1 MTPIRALLC
10 EHDLTLVEK
19 LEEYLVQ
26 WGHDVVGRVSAV
38 NEIPRAFRE
47 YQADVILVDID
58 DLEESERQALESI
71 ADPYIKAGIIY
82 LGDNSIGASIID
94 GSPDEPI
101 AFIEKPVSRDELK
114 RGVEL
119 AVYKKRMETSLM
131 ASKKNLSTILESIS
145 EGFFI
150 LDRNLVVTYFNSA
163 SERLLGRKREEVLG
177 RPLFEAFPEAKG
189 SIFEEN
195 YRAAVSQRR
204 TLVFETYFGIA
215 PYANWYEV
223 RVYPFEDGI
232 SVYFQVITDRKI
244 AEAALEEE
252 KERLLVT
259 LRSIGDGVI
268 SVDTQGRVMSLNKVA
283 EDLTGWGEKEA
294 LGRPVGEVFHII
306 NEHTRNPVENPVEK
320 ALQSGVVVGL
330 ANHTVL
336 VKRDGTEFI
345 LADSGAPI
353 LAKDGAIIGAVLV
366 FRDVTEEKKA
376 ENLLKENEERFR
388 LVMEATNDGIWD
400 WDMAS
405 GTVYRNPA
413 FYKMLGFSGPEFPED
428 FRGWKELIHPED
440 VDFVMDVLDSYL
452 SGKVSDYE
460 VEFRMLDK
468 SGNIVW
474 ILSRGRIGA
483 VDEEGRPIR
492 MVGTHT
498 DITERKI
505 AEGELKLRAVVLDQI
520 KDHVVITD
528 LSGVITYVN
537 QVQREVFGF
546 SSDSLLGKSIEAF
559 GEDPEHYVS
568 QREIL
573 ENTLSE
579 GSWRGEVLNYDKYG
593 NELIMDCRT
602 LVVRDESGQPI
613 CLCGVS
619 TDITESKRAAEA
631 LKQSEEKYRTIFESP
646 GLYVSIYDKDGICQM
661 MNSTVAQMFGGKPED
676 FIGKTMKELHPAMW
690 AEYTDRIREVI
701 ESQNPLDVEDL
712 VEFPSGSRWLFSEV
726 RPFELPG
733 TNKKVAQILSFDI
746 TDRKM
751 AEESLKDSHRRLDM
765 AQKIAS
771 IGTWE
776 WEPQTGQVFWTDE
789 LYRIFGFEPGS
800 FPPSYK
806 RVKEIAHPDDLETWV
821 NTMREAIRSKDWFTL
836 THRVV
841 RKDGEVIWIHNEGQ
855 IVRDQNG
862 RAVKIIGTAQ
872 DVTRQK
878 MAEENMLNNERIT
891 AVGELA
897 SGVAHNF
904 NNLLQIVLGCSQLA
918 LTDLQL
924 GALGQAQEN
933 LLQIVESSKIGAQT
947 VKRLQDYARAKS
959 PIYGGATKVFDL
971 SDVVREAIEMSKPWW
986 KTEPEKNGLF
996 IDMNHSLKEGCVIKG
1011 NDSELFEVAVNL
1023 IKNAAEALES
1033 GGEMRLETTVEG
1045 DMVVFTVQDNG
1056 IGIDKDHLSKIF
1068 DPFWTTKGPKGTG
1081 MGLSSCY
1088 GIIGR
1093 HGGKIKVES
1102 EPGAL
1107 TTFKVIIP
1115 MASGVPKA
1123 KKQESAQITPISLN
1137 ILAIDDNPAVIEQ
1150 IQKGLS
1156 SMGQNV
1162 FSALSGEEA
1171 LKVFNDNQLDVIISD
1186 LAMPGMNGRQV
1197 AGEIKRICLQ
1207 RGIDK
1212 PLFILLTGWGGQIEE
1227 DTDIAEYGIDAI
1239 LEKPVEMGKILQIIE
1254 ELRS

>member
-10 EHDLTLVEK
+10 ANDLTLVEK

-26 WGHDVVGRVSAV
+26 WGHNVVGKVSAV
-38 NEIPRAFRE
+38 NEIPQAVRE

-58 DLEESERQALESI
+58 DLEESKRRALEAI

-82 LGDNSIGASIID
+82 LGDNSTGAAIID

-101 AFIEKPVSRDELK
+101 VFIEKPVSGDELK

-119 AVYKKRMETSLM
+119 ALYKKRMETRLM
-131 ASKKNLSTILESIS
+131 ANKENLSSILESIS

-177 RPLFEAFPEAKG
+177 RRLFEAFPEAKG

-195 YRAAVSQRR
+195 YRAAASERR
-204 TLVFETYFGIA
+204 TIVFETYFGVE

-244 AEAALEEE
+244 ADAALEEE
-252 KERLLVT
+252 KERLAVT

-306 NEHTRNPVENPVEK
+306 NEHTRKPVENPVEK
-320 ALQSGVVVGL
+320 ALESGVVVGL

-400 WDMAS
+400 WNIS
-405 GTVYRNPA
+405 TGQVYRNPA
-413 FYKMLGFSGPEFPED
+413 FYRMLGYSGPDFPKD
-428 FRGWKELIHPED
+428 FEGWKDLVRPED
-440 VDFVMDVLDSYL
+440 VDSVMDRLNRYL
-452 SGKVSDYE
+452 SGEVPDYE

-468 SGNIVW
+468 SGNTVW

-483 VDEEGRPIR
+483 VDEEGKPIR

-505 AEGELKLRAVVLDQI
+505 AEGELKLRAIVLDQI
-520 KDHVVITD
+520 KDHVAITD

-546 SSDSLLGKSIEAF
+546 SDDSLLGKSIEAF
-559 GEDPEHYVS
+559 GEDPENYVS
-568 QREIL
+568 QKNIL
-573 ENTLSE
+573 QNTLTK
-579 GSWRGEVLNYDKYG
+579 GFWRGEVLNYDKYG

-602 LVVRDESGQPI
+602 LVVKDELGEPI

-619 TDITESKRAAEA
+619 TDITESRKAAIA
-631 LKQSEEKYRTIFESP
+631 LEQSEKKYRTIFQSP
-646 GLYVSIYDKDGICQM
+646 GLFISIYDIDGRCRM
-661 MNSTVAQMFGGKPED
+661 MNSTVAQLFGGKPED
-676 FIGKTMKELHPAMW
+676 FIGKTMKELHPEMW
-690 AEYTDRIREVI
+690 EEYTDRIKQAI
-701 ESQNPLDVEDL
+701 ESQAPLDVEDL

-726 RPFELPG
+726 RPLELPG
-733 TNKKVAQILSFDI
+733 TSKKVAQILSFDI

-751 AEESLKDSHRRLDM
+751 AEEN
-765 AQKIAS
+765 I
-771 IGTWE
+771 
-776 WEPQTGQVFWTDE
+776 
-789 LYRIFGFEPGS
+789 
-800 FPPSYK
+800 
-806 RVKEIAHPDDLETWV
+806 
-821 NTMREAIRSKDWFTL
+821 
-836 THRVV
+836 
-841 RKDGEVIWIHNEGQ
+841 
-855 IVRDQNG
+855 
-862 RAVKIIGTAQ
+862 
-872 DVTRQK
+872 
-878 MAEENMLNNERIT
+878 LNNERIT

-924 GALGQAQEN
+924 GNLGQAREN
-933 LLQIVESSKIGAQT
+933 LLQIVESSKLGAHT
-947 VKRLQDYARAKS
+947 VKRLQDYARVRS
-959 PIYGGATKVFDL
+959 SIYGGDHKVFDL
-971 SDVVREAIEMSKPWW
+971 AEVVGEAIEMSKPWW
-986 KTEPEKNGLF
+986 KTQPEKDGLF
-996 IDMNHSLKEGCVIKG
+996 IELNHDLHKGCFIKG
-1011 NDSELFEVAVNL
+1011 NDGELFEVAVNL
-1023 IKNAAEALES
+1023 IKNAAEALEQ
-1033 GGEMRLETTVEG
+1033 GGEMRLETR
-1045 DMVVFTVQDNG
+1045 VVDDKVVLTVQDNG
-1056 IGIDKDHLSKIF
+1056 IGIDKDHLAKVF

-1088 GIIGR
+1088 GIVRR
-1093 HGGKIKVES
+1093 HGGEITVQS
-1102 EPGAL
+1102 RPSVL
-1107 TTFKVIIP
+1107 TTFKVTIP
-1115 MASGVPKA
+1115 MDSGPLTT
-1123 KKQESAQITPISLN
+1123 KKEEVEHNTPISLN
-1137 ILAIDDNPAVIEQ
+1137 ILAIDDNPAIIDL
-1150 IQKGLS
+1150 IQNGLS
-1156 SMGQNV
+1156 SRGQKV
-1162 FSALSGEEA
+1162 FTALSGEEA
-1171 LKVFNDNQLDVIISD
+1171 LRVFNDNEVDVIISD
-1186 LAMPGMNGRQV
+1186 LAMPGMNGRQL
-1197 AGEIKRICLQ
+1197 AAEIKRICLEK
-1207 RGIDK
+1207 GINK
-1212 PLFILLTGWGGQIEE
+1212 PLFILLTGWGGEIEE
-1227 DTDIAEYGIDAI
+1227 VQDIKEHGVDSV
-1239 LEKPVEMGKILQIIE
+1239 LEKPIEVGKLLQIIDG
-1254 ELRS
+1254 LR